1 MVYALLALDDNCG
14 GPIHHSDCF
23 FYTVNDGSGGGSY
36 AADVLIA
43 LDSLNSSNYDEETKW
58 KDKEALYE
66 KLMLMPAYMDSSSI
80 LTDFYQSLAGTT
92 IQQVASFH
100 VSHNEIPP
108 NESSLLQILE
118 NNSMSMYVKVDSI
131 RVCDNTL
138 AIFGLNDSLKEIIK
152 LKRKILLQ
160 QVKQTVA
167 FNNQAFVT
175 LDSVV
180 TLNAD
185 LLNDAND
192 LINSS
197 EIYEQSEQ
205 IINEAYLNSIEIN
218 ETELIYNYATSILGV
233 AQQCPLAGGPSVFR
247 ARSLYM
253 LIDPDMEYWDDFTCI
268 QNGWILKK
276 GLIQFNFIGVYP
288 NPTSG
293 QATIR
298 YLINSDCQLQLIDNF
313 GKTVFTSELKSKENE
328 KLFDLSSLS
337 NGIYHI
343 VFTENNI
350 QTPMGRLTVIK

>member
-1 MVYALLALDDNCG
+1 MISLSKQ
-14 GPIHHSDCF
+14 IS
-23 FYTVNDGSGGGSY
+23 SSY
-36 AADVLIA
+36 
-43 LDSLNSSNYDEETKW
+43 NEETKW

-66 KLMLMPAYMDSSSI
+66 KLMRMPAYMDSSSI
-80 LTDFYQSLAGTT
+80 LTDFYQSLAKTT

-100 VSHNEIPP
+100 VNHNEIPP

-131 RVCDNTL
+131 RVCDSTL
-138 AIFGLNDSLKEIIK
+138 AIFGLNDSLKEIII

-197 EIYEQSEQ
+197 EIYEQNEQ
-205 IINEAYLNSIEIN
+205 VVNEAYLNSIEIN

-233 AQQCPLAGGPSVFR
+233 AQQCPLAGGPAVHR

-253 LIDPDMEYWDDFTCI
+253 LINPDMVYNDELTCL
-268 QNGWILKK
+268 QNGWLLRLAKDNHQLPVGI
-276 GLIQFNFIGVYP
+276 FP
-288 NPTSG
+288 NPASIEVTITYSISG
-293 QATIR
+293 DQI
-298 YLINSDCQLQLIDNF
+298 LQVIDNL
-313 GKTVFTSELKSKENE
+313 GRIQMEILLNSNQNRVTTNVSNLT
-328 KLFDLSSLS
+328 
-337 NGIYHI
+337 NGIY
-343 VFTENNI
+343 TLYLKNENNS
-350 QTPMGRLTVIK
+350 TKNMGRLTIMK